1 MLFVCLTYVC
11 IREPY
16 CGGKFRENVGKA
28 LWGQK
33 WDRVLDGG
41 PDADKI
47 EVTNSIPIRVT
58 SRLIDYSASGR
69 FCLFSRSRMIFFHN
83 ASTASLIVMTS

>member
-1 MLFVCLTYVC
+1 MVRLNPRLAQVYRISITYLPCIYRMLFVCLTYVC
-11 IREPY
+11 LREPY

-47 EVTNSIPIRVT
+47 EVTNSISI
-58 SRLIDYSASGR
+58 
-69 FCLFSRSRMIFFHN
+69 
-83 ASTASLIVMTS
+83 